1 LARNNIDR
9 LEEALSGSGTSH
21 RVNRIAVQPKVYGPQ
36 PPRKALPVVE
46 KKKRTIDMDSNE
58 DDLPHYIVA

>member
-21 RVNRIAVQPKVYGPQ
+21 RVIGIAVQPKVYGPQ
-36 PPRKALPVVE
+36 PPSKALLVIE
-46 KKKRTIDMDSNE
+46 KEEKN
-58 DDLPHYIVA
+58 Y